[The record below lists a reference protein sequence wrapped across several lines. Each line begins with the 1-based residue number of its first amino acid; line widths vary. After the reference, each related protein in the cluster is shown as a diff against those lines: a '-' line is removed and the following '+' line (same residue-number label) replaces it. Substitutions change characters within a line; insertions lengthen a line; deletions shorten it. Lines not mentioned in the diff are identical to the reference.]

1 MKNKKITV
9 EKQIKL
15 LDLLSS
21 IYKDYSNKRIKQL
34 IKYNYIYVNDK
45 IENNSSRVLN
55 INDIVF
61 IKLTDEEIS
70 LDIIYEDNDI
80 IVINKPSGLLS
91 ISNKKEKERT
101 AFRYVSDYLKKKDKT
116 SKVFVVHRL
125 DEATSG
131 VLMFAKNIKIQ
142 KKLQSRWNDIV
153 TKRKYY
159 CILPGKVKEKGRIE
173 SYLTMNHNQIVHS
186 TKDKTKGNLAIT
198 NYKLVKESNG
208 YSLLEVCIETGRRN
222 QIRVH
227 MSENFKPILGD
238 TKYGSKENPINRLAL
253 HASSLSLIDPR
264 TNKEITFTSSIPKE
278 MIDLLNN

>member
-15 LDLLSS
+15 LDLLST
-21 IYKDYSNKRIKQL
+21 IYKDYSNKRLKQL

-55 INDIVF
+55 INDVVF
-61 IKLTDEEIS
+61 IKLTDEEIA

-91 ISNKKEKERT
+91 ISNKKEKEKT

-131 VLMFAKNIKIQ
+131 VLMFAKNIRIQ
-142 KKLQSRWNDIV
+142 ERLQSTWNDIV
-153 TKRKYY
+153 TKREYY